1 MLRTT
6 SGALLEQSESRLR
19 AGVVGRG
26 DRPWFETRSST
37 RTIFV
42 STPSSHLSGRVVD
55 AQGRWVDDAELV
67 VPRHELR
74 ARTDDGGRFRLPELP
89 TQAPTML
96 IVRARGRQQQFQLVH
111 AGGRAAGVVI
121 QLGY

>member
-6 SGALLEQSESRLR
+6 SGALLEETKSRLDTGMTR
-19 AGVVGRG
+19 RP
-26 DRPWFETRSST
+26 RPWLETRSTT
-37 RTIFV
+37 RTIFI

-67 VPRHELR
+67 VPRHALR
-74 ARTDDGGRFRLPELP
+74 ARTADGGRFRLPELP
-89 TQAPTML
+89 TQAPTTL
-96 IVRARGRQQQFQLVH
+96 VVHARGRQQQFQLVQ